1 MGHGDRVE
9 VGPLGMLAFTL
20 VRVLVATQS
29 LGGGEVTAAV
39 MALEF
44 SVGFF
49 GLVVLCITVRISV
62 RWWGVGGGGG

>member
-1 MGHGDRVE
+1 MGHGNRLE
-9 VGPLGMLAFTL
+9 VGPLGMLALTL
-20 VRVLVATQS
+20 VRILVATQS

-49 GLVVLCITVRISV
+49 GLIVLCITVHFSV
-62 RWWGVGGGGG
+62 R